1 MKKTIAEE
9 EAQLVAE
16 QFSSIENQF
25 VADLA
30 QLNEEWNAKVNLIKT
45 ELDRNLAELK
55 ESQETAFYTLMNQ
68 AEVEFDKT
76 FKQSK
81 LYLELKNQKE
91 QSSKLNKFVEA
102 KYAKEMMLKEEK
114 NNRQRFNQRK
124 LEHLI
129 VIKKNIEDEQK
140 NQQEKMQEKFRL
152 IFELQKREREYEEE
166 EFIGKKV
173 GEKEKK
179 SAGSCKRVEVE
190 SEVGGEK

>member
-179 SAGSCKRVEVE
+179 SDGSCKRVEVE